1 MALSVTVS
9 MAAETNGIAIE
20 IFLVSFVFVTASRGS
35 TLLARGLAR
44 TSSNV
49 KASTNEVVFFICQL

>member
-9 MAAETNGIAIE
+9 MAAETSGIASVIP
-20 IFLVSFVFVTASRGS
+20 LDNRVFVTASRGS
-35 TLLARGLAR
+35 TSLARGFAR

-49 KASTNEVVFFICQL
+49 KASANEVFFFICQL